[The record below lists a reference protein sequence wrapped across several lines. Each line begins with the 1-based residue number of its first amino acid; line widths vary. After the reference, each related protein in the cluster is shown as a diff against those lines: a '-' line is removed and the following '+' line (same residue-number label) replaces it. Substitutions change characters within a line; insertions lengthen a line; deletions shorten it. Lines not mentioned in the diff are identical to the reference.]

1 MNESRDEWAVESRF
15 GDGRMDLCGILWM
28 SKIDETR
35 IYMTPPPLAK
45 GYRPNNR
52 VKTGRA
58 GMGGAAAGG
67 VQISRCHVENR
78 HDRWPKWECR
88 VT

>member
-1 MNESRDEWAVESRF
+1 MSRATNGRWKVVF

-35 IYMTPPPLAK
+35 IYMTPPLAN

-58 GMGGAAAGG
+58 GMGGGRRRRGANIEVSCGEPTRQMAQVGM
-67 VQISRCHVENR
+67 
-78 HDRWPKWECR
+78 
-88 VT
+88 